1 MVIKDVSASK
11 SSASPELIAT
21 IERYKTLGDKPLDKK
36 KPGRPPKASF
46 ESRHKSAQPLSP
58 DEKIDMSKALT
69 SEGRKAIQAEIAEG
83 RPAADKLASTAKQ
96 EMEQSIERVVQ
107 AEKLK
112 YQRTLREDVAPIVA
126 ECDRKERV
134 LNVVDEDAIRE
145 ELEDAMIRCWARKRK
160 ANPTGWREEVYSE
173 IEELLDRDYSFYA
186 ALSRLIGKSPEVIRK
201 AIKREFDLLK

>member
-36 KPGRPPKASF
+36 KPGCPPKASF
-46 ESRHKSAQPLSP
+46 ESRRKSAQPLST
-58 DEKIDMSKALT
+58 DDKVDMSKALT
-69 SEGRKAIQAEIAEG
+69 SEGRKALQAEIAEG
-83 RPAADKLASTAKQ
+83 RPVADKLRSLAQQ
-96 EMEQSIERVVQ
+96 EMERSIQ
-107 AEKLK
+107 AVRLK
-112 YQRTLREDVAPIVA
+112 HQLTLREDVAPIVA

-134 LNVVDEDAIRE
+134 LNIVDEDAIQE
-145 ELEDAMIRCWARKRK
+145 ELVDAMIRCWARKRK